1 MRVATRRRG
10 VSLVVLATLAAGGL
24 VGAALP
30 AAAGTGTT
38 QRVNLA
44 NDGAQANNQSNSPSL
59 SRDGRFVAFTS
70 RANNLVPGDND
81 FGYDVFVR
89 DREKGPVTLVSR
101 TSGGSQVP
109 ADSFAPSI
117 SASGRYVAFL
127 SKAAYLVPNDTNG
140 VADGFVHDR
149 RTGRTT
155 LVSVRSGGG
164 QGGRAT
170 SGIGIS
176 DDGRT
181 VAFETSS
188 GNLVA
193 GDTNQSDDVFLRDL
207 DAETT
212 KRMSVDANGDQFAG
226 HSSLSAISG
235 DGLTVAFTA
244 RSRACNGYNTI
255 AGFAHSVGAQT
266 DLFACTYRD
275 NDELTATTL
284 SGDGRY
290 VAYHAFE
297 HYDLGDQTSGYV
309 YDRSQ
314 RRQVSGCVGPMD
326 LSSDGTVL
334 ACTQNGQV
342 YVGQPG
348 QASELVTESPAC
360 SVESGDQAVISGD
373 GKVVAYTS
381 SADSLVA
388 EDTNRVDDI
397 FVYLRGVLREGD
409 GRLIRA
415 APRSETPALD
425 GTGGRLAFSSAKR
438 QVVDGDTNGESDV
451 FLRSRRGEF
460 RRLSEHSNGAQ
471 ANGPS
476 TAPSISADGRFV
488 TFVSDASNLV
498 DDDTNGVADVFLRNR
513 FNGKTTRVSTD
524 ASGAQA
530 NGASTRAKI
539 SDNREFAVFEST
551 ASNLVADDTNGVR
564 NVFRKNLRSGEITR
578 ISGLLP
584 FGDDSPYLATVGD
597 VGNDGSVA
605 FNANKRGYVRA
616 ADGTIEQVR
625 PIDYERETVTAT
637 SMSADGRY
645 VAYRYTYELYYKE
658 SVIEG
663 GTYIHDREGGR
674 DLKVDGTFYKPAL
687 DDAQLSADGSAIAI
701 PNGRDVRLVSGLLP
715 AGSKSVRVS
724 ASDTCADANGAS
736 YWPAISGNGKVVS
749 YTSDASNLVRRDRNG
764 DRDVYRYKV
773 D

>member
-1 MRVATRRRG
+1 
-10 VSLVVLATLAAGGL
+10 
-24 VGAALP
+24 
-30 AAAGTGTT
+30 
-38 QRVNLA
+38 
-44 NDGAQANNQSNSPSL
+44 
-59 SRDGRFVAFTS
+59 
-70 RANNLVPGDND
+70 
-81 FGYDVFVR
+81 
-89 DREKGPVTLVSR
+89 
-101 TSGGSQVP
+101 
-109 ADSFAPSI
+109 
-117 SASGRYVAFL
+117 
-127 SKAAYLVPNDTNG
+127 
-140 VADGFVHDR
+140 
-149 RTGRTT
+149 
-155 LVSVRSGGG
+155 
-164 QGGRAT
+164 
-170 SGIGIS
+170 
-176 DDGRT
+176 
-181 VAFETSS
+181 
-188 GNLVA
+188 
-193 GDTNQSDDVFLRDL
+193 
-207 DAETT
+207 
-212 KRMSVDANGDQFAG
+212 
-226 HSSLSAISG
+226 
-235 DGLTVAFTA
+235 
-244 RSRACNGYNTI
+244 
-255 AGFAHSVGAQT
+255 
-266 DLFACTYRD
+266 
-275 NDELTATTL
+275 
-284 SGDGRY
+284 
-290 VAYHAFE
+290 
-297 HYDLGDQTSGYV
+297 
-309 YDRSQ
+309 
-314 RRQVSGCVGPMD
+314 
-326 LSSDGTVL
+326 
-334 ACTQNGQV
+334 
-342 YVGQPG
+342 
-348 QASELVTESPAC
+348 
-360 SVESGDQAVISGD
+360 VESGDQAVISGD

-425 GTGGRLAFSSAKR
+425 GTGGRLAFSSSKR

-597 VGNDGSVA
+597 VGSVA

-663 GTYIHDREGGR
+663 GTYIHDRKAAATSRSTGR
-674 DLKVDGTFYKPAL
+674 SSSPPWT
-687 DDAQLSADGSAIAI
+687 
-701 PNGRDVRLVSGLLP
+701 
-715 AGSKSVRVS
+715 
-724 ASDTCADANGAS
+724 T
-736 YWPAISGNGKVVS
+736 
-749 YTSDASNLVRRDRNG
+749 RN
-764 DRDVYRYKV
+764 
-773 D
+773 